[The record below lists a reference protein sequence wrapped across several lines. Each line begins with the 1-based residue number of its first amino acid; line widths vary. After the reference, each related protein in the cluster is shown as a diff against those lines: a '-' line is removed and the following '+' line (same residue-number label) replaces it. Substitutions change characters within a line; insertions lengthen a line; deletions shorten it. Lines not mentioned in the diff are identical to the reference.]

1 MPPTVEVVCDA
12 SVVLKWF
19 HAEGEEEVGES
30 RTLLDL
36 HTSGAIALSVL
47 DLTSY
52 EVGNALVRGMGAPAS
67 AAQTA
72 LEALELICP
81 RLAPT
86 TADLA
91 DALALAESHGL
102 TLYDAAYG
110 AMARTRGA
118 RLVTLDRLLLNAGLG
133 VRPSEIVQGST
144 FTRQV
149 GPPSASANSSSSSS

>member
-1 MPPTVEVVCDA
+1 MPPAIEVVCDA

-19 HAEGEEEVGES
+19 HAKGEEEVGES

-36 HTSGAIALSVL
+36 HTSGTIALSVL
-47 DLTSY
+47 DLTAY
-52 EVGNALVRGMGAPAS
+52 EVGNALVRGVGAPAS
-67 AAQTA
+67 AAQIA
-72 LEALELICP
+72 LETLALICP

-91 DALALAESHGL
+91 DALTLAERHGL
-102 TLYDAAYG
+102 TVYDAAYA
-110 AMARTRGA
+110 AMARNRGA
-118 RLVTLDRLLLNAGLG
+118 RLVTLDRRLLDAGLG
-133 VRPSEIVQGST
+133 VRPSEMVQGST